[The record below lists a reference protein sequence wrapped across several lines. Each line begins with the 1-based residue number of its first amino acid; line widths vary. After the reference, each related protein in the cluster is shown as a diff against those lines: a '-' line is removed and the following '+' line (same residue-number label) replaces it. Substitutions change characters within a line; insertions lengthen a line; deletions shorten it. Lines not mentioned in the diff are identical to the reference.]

1 MEYIITRVSKPRK
14 AVAVQVFGMP
24 IIQLG
29 DLVKFSYDV
38 NEILPN
44 AVTGSNFVV
53 YAIEQD
59 IAESGPS
66 TVLYLSEV
74 V

>member
-44 AVTGSNFVV
+44 AATASNFVV
-53 YAIEQD
+53 YAI
-59 IAESGPS
+59 
-66 TVLYLSEV
+66 T
-74 V
+74 